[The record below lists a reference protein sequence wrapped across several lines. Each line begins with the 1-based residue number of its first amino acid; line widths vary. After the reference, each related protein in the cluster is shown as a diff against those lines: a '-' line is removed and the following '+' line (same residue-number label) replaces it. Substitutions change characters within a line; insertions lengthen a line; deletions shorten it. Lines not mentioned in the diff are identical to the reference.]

1 LYFFLSRFSPF
12 RKCAEIRATLE
23 LQSTKSTVTKYEY
36 TDKAMELA
44 VSCKTF
50 AENTCQRWRD
60 EVPGDEVPY
69 GATGCEDLGEVR
81 EIYLTLQTL
90 EVKAE
95 LLCQR
100 VITLRRT
107 WLQLGE

>member
-1 LYFFLSRFSPF
+1 MRRNQGNLRV
-12 RKCAEIRATLE
+12 AIND
-23 LQSTKSTVTKYEY
+23 STVTKYEY

-69 GATGCEDLGEVR
+69 GATGCEDLSEVR

-100 VITLRRT
+100 VITLRRS